1 MGILVNKVRELFVRS
16 GILTTNTDAGQVVEP
31 VPYLLCSAI
40 WYKDLPTM
48 RLLPKNC
55 DKGIVLCGWR
65 HGNIIAQMEAMMGL
79 RTVVNGENSV
89 GEYEQG
95 FLTNDNRFVARVEAA
110 DIAFKSGQIKI
121 KKNYLFSEDLW

>member
-1 MGILVNKVRELFVRS
+1 MINSSTELENLQVS
-16 GILTTNTDAGQVVEP
+16 PPDAKPMLAE

-65 HGNIIAQMEAMMGL
+65 HGNIIAQMQATMGL
-79 RTVVNGENSV
+79 RTVVHGQNSA

-95 FLTNDNRFVARVEAA
+95 FLTNDNRFVERAEAA
-110 DIAFKSGQIKI
+110 EIALKSGQIKVE
-121 KKNYLFSEDLW
+121 KKYLFSEDVW

>member
-1 MGILVNKVRELFVRS
+1 MENS
-16 GILTTNTDAGQVVEP
+16 NTDNIQHGSTKPMLAE

-65 HGNIIAQMEAMMGL
+65 HGNIIAQMQATMGL
-79 RTVVNGENSV
+79 RTVVHGENSA
-89 GEYEQG
+89 GKYKQG
-95 FLTNDNRFVARVEAA
+95 FLTNDNRFVERAEAA
-110 DIAFKSGQIKI
+110 GIAFKSGQIKTE
-121 KKNYLFSEDLW
+121 KTYLFSEDVW

>member
-1 MGILVNKVRELFVRS
+1 M
-16 GILTTNTDAGQVVEP
+16 NTDDLKNETPADAKPVLAE

-65 HGNIIAQMEAMMGL
+65 HGNIIAQMQATMGL
-79 RTVVNGENSV
+79 RTVVHGENSA

-95 FLTNDNRFVARVEAA
+95 FLTNDNRFVERAEAA
-110 DIAFKSGQIKI
+110 EIAFKSGQIKVE
-121 KKNYLFSEDLW
+121 KTYLFSEDVW

>member
-1 MGILVNKVRELFVRS
+1 MKDK
-16 GILTTNTDAGQVVEP
+16 LTTNADAGQVTPPDAKHLLAE

-55 DKGIVLCGWR
+55 EKGIVLCGWR
-65 HGNIIAQMEAMMGL
+65 HGNIIAQMKATMGL
-79 RTVVNGENSV
+79 RTVVHGENSA

-95 FLTNDNRFVARVEAA
+95 FLTNDNRFVERAEAA
-110 DIAFKSGQIKI
+110 EIAFKSGQIKVE
-121 KKNYLFSEDLW
+121 KTYLFSEDVW

>member
-1 MGILVNKVRELFVRS
+1 MINSSTELENLHVS
-16 GILTTNTDAGQVVEP
+16 PPDAKPLLAE

-65 HGNIIAQMEAMMGL
+65 HGNIIAQMQATMGL
-79 RTVVNGENSV
+79 RTVVHGENSA

-95 FLTNDNRFVARVEAA
+95 FLTNDNRFVERAEAA
-110 DIAFKSGQIKI
+110 EIAFASGQIKVE
-121 KKNYLFSEDLW
+121 KTYLFSEDVW

>member
-1 MGILVNKVRELFVRS
+1 MQNDEIKHVSPHGS
-16 GILTTNTDAGQVVEP
+16 NTMLAE

-65 HGNIIAQMEAMMGL
+65 HGNIIEQMQATMGL
-79 RTVVNGENSV
+79 RTVIHGQNSA

-95 FLTNDNRFVARVEAA
+95 FLTNDNRFVKRAEAA
-110 DIAFKSGQIKI
+110 EIAFKSGQIKVE
-121 KKNYLFSEDLW
+121 KTYLFSEDVW